1 MIVGIAVGLA
11 CGLGSIMV
19 ALCAIILISKWKKGI
34 RSKENKRSI
43 LQEKSRSTLGATD
56 LE

>member
-1 MIVGIAVGLA
+1 MIVGIAVGVA

>member
-19 ALCAIILISKWKKGI
+19 ALCAIILISKWKQGI
-34 RSKENKRSI
+34 RRRIRRAYFKK
-43 LQEKSRSTLGATD
+43 KSRSTLGATD